1 LHKSK
6 SEPVRRLEVFTRI
19 GRRGAW
25 TTDQKAQIVAESSEG
40 EILVFQP
47 TWIWN
52 PLTFPDSVSACFKR
66 AASLVQLSGR
76 NSRNISMIGTSPRAS
91 VGYA

>member
-6 SEPVRRLEVFTRI
+6 PEPVRRLEVFTGI

-52 PLTFPDSVSACFKR
+52 PR
-66 AASLVQLSGR
+66 
-76 NSRNISMIGTSPRAS
+76 
-91 VGYA
+91 

>member
-6 SEPVRRLEVFTRI
+6 PEPVRRLEVFTGI

-25 TTDQKAQIVAESSEG
+25 TTDQKAQIAAESSEG

-52 PLTFPDSVSACFKR
+52 PR
-66 AASLVQLSGR
+66 
-76 NSRNISMIGTSPRAS
+76 
-91 VGYA
+91 